1 MELIGGLTSAFD
13 PIVLLAIAIGSI
25 LGLIVGV
32 LPGIGPG
39 VAIAVLLPTT
49 YGMTPLAGISI
60 LLGIYCGA
68 FYGGA
73 ITSILIR
80 TPGEASSIMTM
91 FDGYPMAR
99 RGQAERALSIAFMSS
114 FIGGMFSAIA
124 IALAAPWIAQFT
136 GRFGAAEFAAT
147 AALALL
153 CIAKAYKGQ
162 FAASMMMLGLGLFIG
177 TVGIDQTTSEHR
189 FTFGIEA
196 LTTGVPL
203 IPVIIG
209 LFGVAQAL
217 VLLATPPTHA
227 KKEVPS
233 AGINWRAFAEP
244 FHYPG
249 TLVKSVG
256 LGTAIGILPAVGAA
270 LSTSLAYFEARRASK
285 DPESFGKGNPEGIV
299 AAEAANNSN
308 SGGAMGTVL
317 TLGIPGDAVTA
328 IIMGVFIVHGVYP
341 GPQLFI
347 EKPDLAYGIF
357 GSLFLIN
364 VVIMVLLIC
373 TTRFVVRFVSV
384 EERVLGVV
392 ILALCFVGAYSV
404 ATSYYGVVLAL
415 VFGVFG
421 WVCAWMRLPVIP
433 MALGLVMGDFLEASL
448 RQALNISD
456 GSWLIFLQRPVS
468 ASIVVL
474 GVVLIAWPL
483 LRKLFPKVK
492 SLEVPSESEMITKS
506 RD

>member
-1 MELIGGLTSAFD
+1 MMTLLAGLSAALT
-13 PIVLLAIAIGSI
+13 PSVLLAILVGSF

-49 YGMTPLAGISI
+49 YGMGPLAGISV

-73 ITSILIR
+73 VTSILIR

-99 RGQAERALSIAFMSS
+99 SGQAERALSLAFMSS
-114 FIGGMFSAIA
+114 FLGGIVSAVA
-124 IALAAPWIAQFT
+124 IALTAPWIAQFT

-162 FAASMMMLGLGLFIG
+162 FAASMMMLGVGLFLG
-177 TVGIDQTTSEHR
+177 TIGIDQTSSDNR
-189 FTFGIEA
+189 YTFH
-196 LTTGVPL
+196 LDVLMTGVPL
-203 IPVIIG
+203 VPVIIG

-217 VLLATPPTHA
+217 VLLATVPGP
-227 KKEVPS
+227 KKEVPR
-233 AGINWRAFAEP
+233 AGVRWSAFAEP
-244 FHYPG
+244 FRYPS
-249 TLVKSVG
+249 TLAKSVG
-256 LGTAIGILPAVGAA
+256 LGTAIGILPAVGAS
-270 LSTSLAYFEARRASK
+270 LSTSLAYFEARRTSS
-285 DPESFGKGNPEGIV
+285 DPDSFGKGNPAGII

-341 GPQLFI
+341 GPQLFM
-347 EKPDLAYGIF
+347 EKPELAYGIF
-357 GSLFLIN
+357 GSLVIIN
-364 VVIMVLLIC
+364 IVIMILLLFL
-373 TTRFVVRFVSV
+373 TRFIVHFVRVD
-384 EERVLGVV
+384 ERLLGAV
-392 ILALCFVGAYSV
+392 ILGLCFIGAYSV
-404 ATSYYGVVLAL
+404 GTTYYGVLLAL
-415 VFGVFG
+415 IFGIFG
-421 WVCAWMRLPVIP
+421 WACAWLKLPVIP
-433 MALGLVMGDFLEASL
+433 MALGLVMGDFFESSL

-456 GSWLIFLQRPVS
+456 GSWLIFLQRPIS
-468 ASIVVL
+468 ASIVLL
-474 GVVLIAWPL
+474 GMMILVWPYVRASASK
-483 LRKLFPKVK
+483 LRRRQKPA
-492 SLEVPSESEMITKS
+492 
-506 RD
+506 

>member
-1 MELIGGLTSAFD
+1 MTATLLSGFAAAFT
-13 PIVLLAIAIGSI
+13 PSVMLAILAGSL

-49 YGMTPLAGISI
+49 YGMGPLAGISV

-73 ITSILIR
+73 VTSILIR

-99 RGQAERALSIAFMSS
+99 DGQAERALSLAFMSS
-114 FIGGMFSAIA
+114 FVGGMVSAAA

-136 GRFGAAEFAAT
+136 GRFGAAEFSAT
-147 AALALL
+147 AVLALL
-153 CIAKAYKGQ
+153 CIARAYKGQ
-162 FAASMMMLGLGLFIG
+162 FAASMMMLGLGLFLG
-177 TVGIDQTTSEHR
+177 TVGIDQTSSDNR
-189 FTFGIEA
+189 YTFGIDA
-196 LTTGVPL
+196 LMTGVPL
-203 IPVIIG
+203 VPVIIG

-217 VLLATPPTHA
+217 VLLATPQQPGRELPH
-227 KKEVPS
+227 
-233 AGINWRAFAEP
+233 AGIKWSAFAEP
-244 FHYPG
+244 FRYPA
-249 TLVKSVG
+249 TLAKSTA

-270 LSTSLAYFEARRASK
+270 LSTSLAYFEARRASS
-285 DPESFGKGNPEGIV
+285 DPESFGKGNPEGII

-357 GSLFLIN
+357 GALLLIN
-364 VVIMVLLIC
+364 VVIMLLLVFS
-373 TTRFVVRFVSV
+373 TRFIVQFVRV

-392 ILALCFVGAYSV
+392 ILALCFIGAYSV
-404 ATSYYGVVLAL
+404 ATSYYGVLLAL
-415 VFGVFG
+415 LFGIFG
-421 WVCAWMRLPVIP
+421 WACAWLRLPVIP
-433 MALGLVMGDFLEASL
+433 MALGLVMGDFLESSL
-448 RQALNISD
+448 RQTLNISD
-456 GSWLIFLQRPVS
+456 GSWAVFLQRPIS
-468 ASIVVL
+468 AGIAVL
-474 GVVLIAWPL
+474 AAMILVWPPVRQL
-483 LRKLFPKVK
+483 LAKRAAD
-492 SLEVPSESEMITKS
+492 T
-506 RD
+506 R

>member
-1 MELIGGLTSAFD
+1 MELIAGLGAAVD
-13 PIVLLAIAIGSI
+13 AAVLLGIAAGSM

-39 VAIAVLLPTT
+39 VAIAVLLPMT
-49 YGMTPLAGISI
+49 YGMPPLVGISL

-99 RGQAERALSIAFMSS
+99 RGEAERALSIAFMSS
-114 FIGGMFSAIA
+114 FVGGIFSAVVIA
-124 IALAAPWIAQFT
+124 MAAPWIAQFT

-153 CIAKAYKGQ
+153 CVAKAYKGQ
-162 FAASMMMLGLGLFIG
+162 FAASMMMLGLGLFVG
-177 TVGIDQTTSEHR
+177 TIGIDQTSSEHR
-189 FTFGIEA
+189 YTFGIDV

-203 IPVIIG
+203 VPVIIG

-217 VLLATPPTHA
+217 VLLATPPRSSKGEMPA
-227 KKEVPS
+227 

-244 FHYPG
+244 FRYPG
-249 TLVKSVG
+249 TLFKSMA
-256 LGTAIGILPAVGAA
+256 LGTAVGILPAVGAA
-270 LSTSLAYFEARRASK
+270 LSTSLAYFEARRASR
-285 DPESFGKGNPEGIV
+285 DPASFGKGNPEGIV

-328 IIMGVFIVHGVYP
+328 IVMGVFIVHGVYP
-341 GPQLFI
+341 GPQLFS

-357 GSLFLIN
+357 GSLIFIN
-364 VVIMVLLIC
+364 IAIMILLVL
-373 TTRFVVRFVSV
+373 TTRWIVRFVRV
-384 EERVLGVV
+384 DERVLGIV
-392 ILALCFVGAYSV
+392 ILALCFIGAYSV
-404 ATSYYGVVLAL
+404 ATSLYGAILAL
-415 VFGVFG
+415 AFGVFG
-421 WVCAWMRLPVIP
+421 WICAWLRLPVIP

-448 RQALNISD
+448 RQTLNISD
-456 GSWLIFLQRPVS
+456 GSWAIFLQRPIAAAIVGVGVLLLVWPWIRS
-468 ASIVVL
+468 MLPARRPPAS
-474 GVVLIAWPL
+474 P
-483 LRKLFPKVK
+483 
-492 SLEVPSESEMITKS
+492 STLE
-506 RD
+506 

>member
-1 MELIGGLTSAFD
+1 MMAMLSGLSAAFM
-13 PIVLLAIAIGSI
+13 PTVLLAILVGSL

-49 YGMTPLAGISI
+49 YGMGPLAGISV

-73 ITSILIR
+73 VTSILIR

-91 FDGYPMAR
+91 LDGYPLAR
-99 RGQAERALSIAFMSS
+99 SGQAERALSLAFMSS
-114 FIGGMFSAIA
+114 FVGGVFSAVV
-124 IALAAPWIAQFT
+124 IALAAPWIARFT

-162 FAASMMMLGLGLFIG
+162 FAASMMMLGVGLFLG
-177 TVGIDQTTSEHR
+177 TVGIDQTSSDHR
-189 FTFGIEA
+189 YTFGIDE
-196 LTTGVPL
+196 LMTGVPL
-203 IPVIIG
+203 VPVFIG

-217 VLLATPPTHA
+217 VLLATPA
-227 KKEVPS
+227 REKKEVPA
-233 AGINWRAFAEP
+233 AGIKWSAFAEP
-244 FHYPG
+244 FRYPG
-249 TLVKSVG
+249 TLAKSVG
-256 LGTAIGILPAVGAA
+256 LGTAIGILPAVGAS

-357 GSLFLIN
+357 GSLILIN
-364 VVIMVLLIC
+364 IVIMLLLVFS
-373 TTRFVVRFVSV
+373 TRFIVQFVRVD
-384 EERVLGVV
+384 ERVLGIV
-392 ILALCFVGAYSV
+392 ILALCFIGAYSV
-404 ATSYYGVVLAL
+404 ATSYYGVLLAL
-415 VFGVFG
+415 IFGVFG
-421 WVCAWMRLPVIP
+421 WACAWMRLPVIP
-433 MALGLVMGDFLEASL
+433 MALGLVMGDFLESSL
-448 RQALNISD
+448 RQTLNISD
-456 GSWLIFLQRPVS
+456 GSWLIFLQRPIS
-468 ASIVVL
+468 AGIVLL
-474 GVVLIAWPL
+474 GLLMLAWPMIQKL
-483 LRKLFPKVK
+483 LPARRIGGDAKALC
-492 SLEVPSESEMITKS
+492 E
-506 RD
+506 DA

>member
-1 MELIGGLTSAFD
+1 MMELVGGLGAAVTPA
-13 PIVLLAIAIGSI
+13 VLLAVAVGSL

-49 YGMTPLAGISI
+49 YDMSPLAGISV

-91 FDGYPMAR
+91 FDGYPLAR
-99 RGQAERALSIAFMSS
+99 KGQAERALSIAFMSS
-114 FIGGMFSAIA
+114 FIGGVVSAVA
-124 IALAAPWIAQFT
+124 IALAAPWIARFT

-177 TVGIDQTTSEHR
+177 TIGIDQTTSEHR
-189 FTFGIEA
+189 YTFGLDA

-203 IPVIIG
+203 VPVIIG

-217 VLLATPPTHA
+217 ILLATRPSTEPR
-227 KKEVPS
+227 EVPA

-244 FHYPG
+244 FHYPA
-249 TLVKSVG
+249 TLSKSVG
-256 LGTAIGILPAVGAA
+256 LGTVVGILPAVGAA

-285 DPESFGKGNPEGIV
+285 DPNSFGKGNPEGIV

-328 IIMGVFIVHGVYP
+328 IIMGVFVVHGVYP

-357 GSLFLIN
+357 GSLLLIN
-364 VVIMVLLIC
+364 IAIMVMLVL
-373 TTRFVVRFVSV
+373 TTRFIVGFVRV

-392 ILALCFVGAYSV
+392 ILALCFIGAYSV
-404 ATSYYGVVLAL
+404 ATSLYGVLLAL
-415 VFGVFG
+415 LFGIFG
-421 WVCAWMRLPVIP
+421 WACAWLRMPVIP
-433 MALGLVMGDFLEASL
+433 MALGLVMGDFLESSL
-448 RQALNISD
+448 RQTLTISD
-456 GSWLIFLQRPVS
+456 GSWLIFVQRPI
-468 ASIVVL
+468 ATGIVV
-474 GVVLIAWPL
+474 VTVLLLVWPL
-483 LRKLFPKVK
+483 LRNLWPGAKASDGGRL
-492 SLEVPSESEMITKS
+492 VPS
-506 RD
+506 DDWPQ